1 LQLSA
6 TSAQL
11 DRNEEVRVASL
22 IKTSNFYSKQKAN
35 ELSLKSTRPDN
46 ENKCNDVGLNKKR
59 EKGMTVNEVL
69 EVLGLTSNSNDKS
82 NMSKPKDKV
91 QSGMNDKTTKSKS
104 KDQVQSGMNEKTTKS
119 KPKDKIQS
127 GMNDKTTKSKPKG
140 KVRSEMNQTNGG
152 NELHQSTTTYLL
164 PVTEV
169 NGLHEKQNYQTTWR
183 NADTVNTDECNFTG
197 SIHEQQ
203 NSFCQYMM
211 PDNQFYS
218 NDFPDYMVCTQTGY
232 LSCH

>member
-1 LQLSA
+1 MQLSA

-91 QSGMNDKTTKSKS
+91 
-104 KDQVQSGMNEKTTKS
+104 
-119 KPKDKIQS
+119 QS